1 MFGTEMNF
9 RSCGPYRKHTDAPEL
24 TSSHY
29 MPLQSSVQ
37 SARKGKSLISPWRR
51 DFVEKMR
58 VVQLVETLSTFYGT

>member
-1 MFGTEMNF
+1 MNF
-9 RSCGPYRKHTDAPEL
+9 RSCGPYRKHTDASEL

-29 MPLQSSVQ
+29 MPLQSSVPR
-37 SARKGKSLISPWRR
+37 ARKGKSLLSPWRR